1 VVVGYKKN
9 VRPNNNNFS
18 SSNYLNTD
26 LFLPMSTKNKK
37 GESRQTIFMRGWK
50 QSIDDACDKWLK
62 EKGLPSKNKS
72 WAEQKKETYNRKKN
86 C

>member
-1 VVVGYKKN
+1 VVGYKKN
-9 VRPNNNNFS
+9 VRPINNNSS
-18 SSNYLNTD
+18 SSNYLNH
-26 LFLPMSTKNKK
+26 FLHRMKNKK

>member
-1 VVVGYKKN
+1 VVGYKKN
-9 VRPNNNNFS
+9 ARPNNDNSS
-18 SSNYLNTD
+18 SSNLNNHF
-26 LFLPMSTKNKK
+26 FLPMSTKNKK

-62 EKGLPSKNKS
+62 GLPSKNKS

>member
-1 VVVGYKKN
+1 
-9 VRPNNNNFS
+9 
-18 SSNYLNTD
+18 
-26 LFLPMSTKNKK
+26 MKNKK

-72 WAEQKKETYNRKKN
+72 WAEQKKETYNRKKK
-86 C
+86 CL